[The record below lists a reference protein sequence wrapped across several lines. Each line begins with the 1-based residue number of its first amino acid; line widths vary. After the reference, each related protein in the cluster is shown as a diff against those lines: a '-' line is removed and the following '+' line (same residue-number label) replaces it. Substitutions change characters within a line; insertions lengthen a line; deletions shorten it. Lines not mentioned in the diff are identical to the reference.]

1 MDSTLTLI
9 GSIVIG
15 SLFLLGLMSFYGGVV
30 DFSHE
35 KTFELLAQETTASFM
50 EIIDHDFRRMGSG
63 LTFPA
68 TAITAIVD
76 TTDITF
82 LGDVDEDGAIDIV
95 RYYMSE
101 ASAAASTP
109 NPNDVI
115 LYRQVNGVNTIDTP
129 AGVTSFV
136 VKILDESGNQT
147 GDLMAVRMLEV
158 AITVES
164 LYPYDGRYV
173 AALWEKRIAP
183 QNLYRITNTNFYF

>member
-15 SLFLLGLMSFYGGVV
+15 GLFLLGLMSFYGGVI
-30 DFSHE
+30 DFSNE

-50 EIIDHDFRRMGSG
+50 EIIEHDFRRIGRG
-63 LTFPA
+63 LPLPA

-76 TTDITF
+76 STDITF
-82 LGDVDEDGAIDIV
+82 LGDVDEDGVVDTV

-101 ASAAASTP
+101 PSAASSTP

-115 LYRQVNGVNTIDTP
+115 LYRRVNGVNTIDTP

-136 VKILDESGNQT
+136 VKIWDGLGNQT
-147 GDLMAVRMLEV
+147 GDLMAVRMLDV
-158 AITVES
+158 SITVES
-164 LYPYDGRYV
+164 LYPYDNRYV
-173 AALWEKRIAP
+173 AALWQKRIAP
-183 QNLYRITNTNFYF
+183 QNLYRITNTNF